1 MDINDE
7 VIVYPNAGKEFL
19 KNLISIFVIVI
30 IIIGL
35 LIYMQTQVGTGL
47 LEDVLSAFEIQ
58 ISAGIIT
65 LGLSLLFIIG
75 AAALLLFNYM
85 SIKNQKYL
93 LCNDRI
99 EYAGTQALIMIQ
111 KETIPFQ
118 NITRITFSNEG
129 IMNKLLSCGEV
140 KIELT
145 GMKIPSI
152 TLESID
158 GPDRLTE
165 LIQQK
170 VNQYNMQRQMQFQEQ
185 KKIEGIMRK
194 F

>member
-1 MDINDE
+1 MDANDNI
-7 VIVYPNAGKEFL
+7 IVYPNAGKEFL
-19 KNLISIFVIVI
+19 KNLMSIFVLVI

-35 LIYMQTQVGTGL
+35 LIYIQSQVGTGL

-58 ISAGIIT
+58 VNTGMIT
-65 LGLSLLFIIG
+65 LGIVLFFITG
-75 AAALLLFNYM
+75 ATLLLLFNYL

-99 EYAGTQALIMIQ
+99 EYAGTRTLILIQ
-111 KETIPFQ
+111 KESVPYN

-145 GMKIPSI
+145 GMKMPSI

-170 VNQYNMQRQMQFQEQ
+170 VNQFNMQRQMQFQEQ
-185 KKIEGIMRK
+185 KKIEGIMKK

>member
-1 MDINDE
+1 MDINDNI
-7 VIVYPNAGKEFL
+7 IVYPNAGKEFL
-19 KNLISIFVIVI
+19 KNLISIFVLVI

-35 LIYMQTQVGTGL
+35 LIYLQTQVGPGL
-47 LEDVLSAFEIQ
+47 IEDVLSAFEIQ
-58 ISAGIIT
+58 INTGMIT
-65 LGLSLLFIIG
+65 LGISLFFIIG

-85 SIKNQKYL
+85 GIKNQKYIL
-93 LCNDRI
+93 YNDRI
-99 EYAGTQALIMIQ
+99 DYTGTQALVFLQ
-111 KETIPFQ
+111 KETIPFN

-140 KIELT
+140 KLELS
-145 GMKIPSI
+145 GLKIPSI
-152 TLESID
+152 LLESID

-170 VNQYNMQRQMQFQEQ
+170 INQYNMQKQMQFQEQ
-185 KKIEGIMRK
+185 RKIEGIMKK